1 MIPRPPKT
9 TRTDTLLPYTARFR
23 SPGREAPKALGGLH
37 RRQGRRCQPRQ
48 VAGPAGLGIG
58 PAIPWHGRCPEGDRR
73 PIADGPTESRAPGGD
88 LRPLERISLRE
99 VPGDVG
105 GPDSRCHGSSTPFKG
120 IFEGTMNKVDDMS
133 NNKRADG

>member
-1 MIPRPPKT
+1 MVSLFVFFLMIRRPPRS
-9 TRTDTLLPYTARFR
+9 TRTDTLFPYTTLVDGQRR
-23 SPGREAPKALGGLH
+23 PGREAPKALGGLH

-88 LRPLERISLRE
+88 LRPLERISR
-99 VPGDVG
+99 
-105 GPDSRCHGSSTPFKG
+105 
-120 IFEGTMNKVDDMS
+120 
-133 NNKRADG
+133 